1 MEAPSKASEDAV
13 ISGMQ
18 RGACELGLHGRGNAD
33 IAMIRDGIMVRGG
46 AMVNINTK
54 RLDA

>member
-1 MEAPSKASEDAV
+1 MDAPSNASEDAV

-33 IAMIRDGIMVRGG
+33 IAMIIAGIMVRGG
-46 AMVNINTK
+46 G
-54 RLDA
+54 